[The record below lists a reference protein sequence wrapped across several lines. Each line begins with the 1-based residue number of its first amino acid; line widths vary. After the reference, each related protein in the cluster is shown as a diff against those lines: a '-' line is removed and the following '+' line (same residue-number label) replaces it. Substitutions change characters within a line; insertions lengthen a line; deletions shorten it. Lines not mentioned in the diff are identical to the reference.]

1 MRPPEPDFATR
12 IAAAL
17 AQIPGW
23 EAGTAQIAL
32 AAAPVASPTHRAVA
46 SDCARVRR
54 DGADPVF
61 VKRRHADMAAD
72 LRPAMAEATRRA
84 GALGLG
90 PALLAGGGAE
100 GDGVVVLADLPEP
113 WRYARVGD
121 LQDADTMAQVLGALR
136 RLHGAEPL
144 GQTFC
149 PFERIAA
156 LAAEARACAA
166 PVPDDIDALLADA
179 ALIRAAIAAAG
190 FDRRF
195 SRNDGTASNLML
207 RFEGSGLAPDGVRL
221 VDFDLAGDFDPW
233 FEVGALLNE
242 ATAFDPERRQAI
254 EIYAGRCTEALLARC
269 RLYGAVDDLM
279 WGLWGITRAVTVRRP
294 GIEFFK
300 YGQWRLLHARTTLA
314 ARDFELWLRQL

>member
-1 MRPPEPDFATR
+1 MTLPEPDFAER
-12 IAAAL
+12 IGAAL
-17 AQIPGW
+17 ARVPGW
-23 EAGTAQIAL
+23 SGGASRIAL

-46 SDCARVRR
+46 SDCARVWR

-61 VKRRHADMAAD
+61 VKVRHADMDAD
-72 LRPAMAEATRRA
+72 IGPGLAEATGRA

-90 PALLAGGGAE
+90 PALLAQAE
-100 GDGVVVLADLPEP
+100 GVLVLADLPEP

-121 LQDADTMAQVLGALR
+121 LQDSGTMAQVLDALR
-136 RLHGAEPL
+136 RLHGADRL
-144 GQTFC
+144 GREFC
-149 PFERIAA
+149 PFGRIAA

-166 PVPDDIDALLADA
+166 PLPDDLDALLANA
-179 ALIRAAIAAAG
+179 ALIREAIAAAG

-207 RFEGSGLAPDGVRL
+207 RFDGESLAPDGVRL

-242 ATAFDPERRQAI
+242 AYAFEPERRQAI
-254 EIYAGRCTEALLARC
+254 EIYAGRCTEALLHRC

-279 WGLWGITRAVTVRRP
+279 WGLWGVTRAVTSRRP

-300 YGQWRLLHARTTLA
+300 YGQWRLLHARTTMA
-314 ARDFELWLRQL
+314 ARDFELWLRRL

>member
-1 MRPPEPDFATR
+1 MTSPEPDFATR

-17 AQIPGW
+17 AGLPGW
-23 EAGTAQIAL
+23 EAGPAQITL

-72 LRPAMAEATRRA
+72 IRPAMAEATRRA

-90 PALLAGGGAE
+90 PALLAEAE
-100 GDGVVVLADLPEP
+100 GVVVLADLPEP

-121 LQDADTMAQVLGALR
+121 LQATDTLGQVLGALR

-144 GQTFC
+144 GQGFC

-166 PVPDDIDALLADA
+166 PVPDDLPALLAEAD
-179 ALIRAAIAAAG
+179 LIRAAIAAAG

-207 RFEGSGLAPDGVRL
+207 RFDGDRLAPDGVRL
-221 VDFDLAGDFDPW
+221 VDFDLAGDGDPW

-242 ATAFDPERRQAI
+242 VTDFEPERRQAI
-254 EIYAGRCTEALLARC
+254 EIYAGHCTEALLARC

-279 WGLWGITRAVTVRRP
+279 WGLWGITRAVTSRRP

-300 YGQWRLLHARTTLA
+300 YGQWRLLHARTTMA
-314 ARDFELWLRQL
+314 ARDFELWLRRL